1 MYRRLLSICLYF
13 LFGLRYFVGFVIGK
27 VIQLGRFNFRFSNDY
42 FYGKNI
48 WYRSVYTL
56 CDTKAA
62 NDAANSPVFGE
73 AGTRKKVTPSRG
85 LSWYLKWAGTI
96 ALLVGAACTS
106 FEIVPLNLFLS
117 SIGCL
122 FWLIVGILWLDRALI
137 VLNTIVGCIY
147 FIGLMRYFLW

>member
-1 MYRRLLSICLYF
+1 MYRRLLSIGLYF
-13 LFGLRYFVGFVIGK
+13 LFGLRYFVGYVLGK

-137 VLNTIVGCIY
+137 VLNIIVGSIY
-147 FIGLMRYFLW
+147 FIGLIRYFLW